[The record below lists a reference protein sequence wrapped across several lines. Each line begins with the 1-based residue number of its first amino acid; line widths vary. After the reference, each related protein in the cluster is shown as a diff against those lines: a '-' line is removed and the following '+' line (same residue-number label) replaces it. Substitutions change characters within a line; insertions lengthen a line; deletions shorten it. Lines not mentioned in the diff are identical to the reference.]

1 MSSLL
6 DSLLCSVDLCVL
18 FLCQDHTVLITL
30 ALQHGQKSDSLTHPV
45 PFFFFKI
52 ALAIGGLLCFPTHC
66 EIFCSS
72 SVKLA
77 IGILTGIALN
87 L

>member
-1 MSSLL
+1 MYPNVHRGTVYNSQDMDANTSLIAVTL
-6 DSLLCSVDLCVL
+6 LHSLKSGS
-18 FLCQDHTVLITL
+18 
-30 ALQHGQKSDSLTHPV
+30 LQTT
-45 PFFFFKI
+45 FFFFKI